1 MTPKLRLALYT
12 AAAGALAVLVV
23 LGLVSQGQSD
33 ALLLVAESI
42 LQLVAAVALI
52 VATRKLSE
60 DSWSNLRGALYVT
73 TSALLTA
80 GGLFGLIPLDWSP
93 LILDAVDSV
102 LSVLGVAMLSTAAI
116 KVPTTYTPERLIEG
130 DI

>member
-1 MTPKLRLALYT
+1 M
-12 AAAGALAVLVV
+12 
-23 LGLVSQGQSD
+23 
-33 ALLLVAESI
+33 
-42 LQLVAAVALI
+42 AAVALI